1 MVPKKIENL
10 LAAGKCVSTD
20 RPAYLRYVQQTM
32 VTGQAAG
39 VAAALCVKHGITPRE
54 MEKDVSELQK
64 TLESQGAIIFKTRT
78 LEDAVKDYEY
88 KLWL

>member
-1 MVPKKIENL
+1 
-10 LAAGKCVSTD
+10 
-20 RPAYLRYVQQTM
+20 M